1 MAVCMRS
8 YYSLSYAI
16 LSSNLPDDKS
26 YFFVPICANLALWS
40 CTSEKKIKAIPHT
53 LHIHTVFKSS

>member
-1 MAVCMRS
+1 MRS
-8 YYSLSYAI
+8 NYSLSYAI
-16 LSSNLPDDKS
+16 VSSNLPDDKS

-40 CTSEKKIKAIPHT
+40 GISEKKINVMPHT